1 LEIAI
6 LASVWKY
13 LLFIE
18 FPPPRAAA
26 SKDCGAA
33 AARTEAAAAR
43 GRAPSVAE
51 APKAGLLR
59 ELPCF
64 IGM

>member
-1 LEIAI
+1 LRYWLPCGSIC
-6 LASVWKY
+6 Y
-13 LLFIE
+13 LSNS
-18 FPPPRAAA
+18 PPPRAAA